1 MKYSI
6 IICLAIF
13 TAVSA
18 TEHPYKGEISSMLDM
33 LYRTEYDSAMAIADS
48 VEAQSPVT
56 GRYMKMS
63 LLNTYMSDYETDTLE
78 HEFYEHYEYVIKQR
92 NSQDPF
98 TLYYVGGA
106 YFQKSSYLAMRGNY
120 TGALQHGLK
129 AISYFN
135 RVIEKDSTIYDAYLG
150 RGLTGYFRKF
160 IPGMGGRADEAKSEI
175 LRAAEKGLFSRV
187 PAYDML
193 AIIYTMEEKFDSAL
207 SYSDIL
213 TNMYPDNR
221 MFLFTRVKVLL
232 AAGKYN
238 ECISELDV
246 LEKNIIDNQ
255 PFTFYNHA
263 SVFYYKALCYHET
276 AKSDM
281 ALEYIDKVLSLSVFM
296 SNDNRINEYVNKARA
311 LEKEIR

>member
-1 MKYSI
+1 MKHLI
-6 IICLAIF
+6 IIYLALF
-13 TAVSA
+13 VVVSA
-18 TEHPYKGEISSMLDM
+18 TEHPYEGEISSMLDM
-33 LYRTEYDSAMAIADS
+33 LYRTEYDSAMTIADS

-78 HEFYEHYEYVIKQR
+78 HAFYEHYEYVIKHR
-92 NSQDPF
+92 DSPDPF

-106 YFQKSSYLAMRGNY
+106 YFQKSSYLAMKGNY
-120 TGALQHGLK
+120 TGALKHGLK
-129 AISYFN
+129 AINYFN
-135 RVIEKDSTIYDAYLG
+135 QVIEKDSTIYDAYLG
-150 RGLTGYFRKF
+150 RGLTDYFRKF

-175 LRAAEKGLFSRV
+175 LGAAERGLFSRV

-193 AIIYTMEEKFDSAL
+193 AIIYTMEEKYDSAL
-207 SYSDIL
+207 SYSDTL

-221 MFLFTRVKVLL
+221 MFMFTRIKVLL
-232 AAGKYN
+232 AARQYN
-238 ECISELDV
+238 ECISVLDL
-246 LEKNIIDNQ
+246 LEKNTIDNQ

-276 AKSDM
+276 GNRDM
-281 ALEYIDKVLSLSVFM
+281 ALKYIDKVLSLSVFI
-296 SNDNRINEYVNKARA
+296 SSDKRINEYVNKARA